1 MRTALTFWRRS
12 PVSAPT
18 SPRTLHRPD
27 EVNWI
32 HIAMKFALGLIFIGN
47 LAAPFMARAQNLG
60 TSPQFGQAVQGQQA
74 TTVEGTVLNIVN
86 WGCNVIAPVDRGRLP
101 RRRRLALQVAVAA
114 ISAGASPA
122 WLSW

>member
-18 SPRTLHRPD
+18 SSRTLHRPD

-60 TSPQFGQAVQGQQA
+60 TSPNSAKPCKA
-74 TTVEGTVLNIVN
+74 SK
-86 WGCNVIAPVDRGRLP
+86 RL
-101 RRRRLALQVAVAA
+101 RSKALF
-114 ISAGASPA
+114 STS
-122 WLSW
+122 